1 MVVLAPNNCHEK
13 RGIVA
18 PRARMS
24 IFEPDQKQS
33 ALMMKRFLTASIAL
47 ALSAVGSACAHAQQ
61 IEGIAALVNDYPI
74 TTVDVRDRMRLIIA
88 SAGVEPTPEALGR
101 IQDQAIRSLVD
112 ETLQLQAAVEYEV
125 AVDPAEVDAAIQN
138 IAVQNDTDPAQIE
151 RDLAQSGIAVS
162 TLRRQLEAEI
172 AWQILVGGRYNSR
185 IRISTQQIE
194 GTLERVAES
203 ASEPQYRLAEIFLE
217 IPVSSDEG
225 QAQQRAVAVMTQLSQ
240 GAPFQAVAQQ
250 FSDAP
255 SAANGGEIGWLLTGQ
270 MRPEVAQVAQALQ
283 PGQLSR
289 PFRVP
294 GGLMIIALIDQ
305 REGTTSIM
313 YDLVQVTMPT
323 SRVNDDSVA
332 ALRRAISRISN
343 CDQIDAAIED
353 VDGAFSS
360 RLGQISLDALLPQVA
375 DPLSGL
381 AVGENT
387 GVLES
392 AAGRQVYFV
401 CDRAIGGPG
410 VPSRD
415 DIERQLRNQ
424 QLSMLSRRW
433 LRDLRRDS
441 TIEIR

>member
-1 MVVLAPNNCHEK
+1 M
-13 RGIVA
+13 I
-18 PRARMS
+18 
-24 IFEPDQKQS
+24 
-33 ALMMKRFLTASIAL
+33 MKRLLTASLAL

-61 IEGIAALVNDYPI
+61 VEGIAALVNDYPI
-74 TTVDVRDRMRLIIA
+74 TTVDVRNRMRLIIA
-88 SAGVEPTPEALGR
+88 SSGAQPTPEALAR

-112 ETLQLQAAVEYEV
+112 ETLQLQEALEYEV
-125 AVDPAEVDAAIQN
+125 EVDPAEVDAAIQN
-138 IAVQNDTDPAQIE
+138 IAVQNDADPAQIE
-151 RDLAQSGIAVS
+151 RDLAASGIAVT

-172 AWQILVGGRYNSR
+172 AWQILVGGRYSNR
-185 IRISTQQIE
+185 IRISNQQIE
-194 GTLERVAES
+194 ATLERVAAS
-203 ASEPQYRLAEIFLE
+203 ASETQYRLAEIFLE
-217 IPVSSDEG
+217 IPVSSDEE
-225 QAQQRAVAVMTQLSQ
+225 QAQQRAIAVMTQIQQ

-270 MRPEVAQVAQALQ
+270 MRPEVAQVAQALS

-294 GGLMIIALIDQ
+294 GGLMIIALIDE
-305 REGTTSIM
+305 REGTTAIM
-313 YDLVQVTMPT
+313 YDLAQVTIPT
-323 SRVNDDSVA
+323 SRVTDESVA
-332 ALRRAISRISN
+332 ALQRAISRIAS
-343 CDQIDAAIED
+343 CDQIDAAVEG

-375 DPLSGL
+375 EPLSGL
-381 AVGENT
+381 DEGENT
-387 GVLES
+387 GILES

-401 CDRAIGGPG
+401 CDRSIGGPG
-410 VPSRD
+410 VPTREE
-415 DIERQLRNQ
+415 IERQLRNQ

>member
-1 MVVLAPNNCHEK
+1 M
-13 RGIVA
+13 I
-18 PRARMS
+18 
-24 IFEPDQKQS
+24 
-33 ALMMKRFLTASIAL
+33 MKRLLTASLAL

-61 IEGIAALVNDYPI
+61 VEGIAALVNDYPI
-74 TTVDVRDRMRLIIA
+74 TTVDVRNRMRLIIA
-88 SAGVEPTPEALGR
+88 SSGAQPTPEALAR

-112 ETLQLQAAVEYEV
+112 ETLQLQEALEYEV
-125 AVDPAEVDAAIQN
+125 EVDPAEVDAAIQN
-138 IAVQNDTDPAQIE
+138 IAVQNDADPAEIE
-151 RDLAQSGIAVS
+151 RDLAASGIAVT

-172 AWQILVGGRYNSR
+172 AWQILVGGRYSNR
-185 IRISTQQIE
+185 IRISNQQIE
-194 GTLERVAES
+194 ATLERVAAS
-203 ASEPQYRLAEIFLE
+203 ASETQYRLAEIFLE
-217 IPVSSDEG
+217 IPVSSDEE
-225 QAQQRAVAVMTQLSQ
+225 QAQQRAIAVMTQIQQ

-270 MRPEVAQVAQALQ
+270 MRPEVAQVAQALS

-294 GGLMIIALIDQ
+294 GGLMIIALIDE
-305 REGTTSIM
+305 REGTTAIM
-313 YDLVQVTMPT
+313 YDLAQVTIPA
-323 SRVNDDSVA
+323 SRVTDESVA
-332 ALRRAISRISN
+332 ALQRAISRIAN
-343 CDQIDAAIED
+343 CDQIDAAIEG

-375 DPLSGL
+375 EPLSGL
-381 AVGENT
+381 DEGENT
-387 GVLES
+387 GILES

-401 CDRAIGGPG
+401 CDRSIGGPG
-410 VPSRD
+410 VPTREE
-415 DIERQLRNQ
+415 IERQLRNQ